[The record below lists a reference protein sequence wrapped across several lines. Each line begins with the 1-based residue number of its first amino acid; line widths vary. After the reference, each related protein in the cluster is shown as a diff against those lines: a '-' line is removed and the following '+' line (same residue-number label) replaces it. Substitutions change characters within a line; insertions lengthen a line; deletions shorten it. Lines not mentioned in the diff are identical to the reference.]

1 MKEDPGG
8 KRKRGGGKKRR
19 KIAFELNMGHGGFVY
34 GGPRVFPAGRGDGG
48 NGILGKK
55 PEVFK

>member
-19 KIAFELNMGHGGFVY
+19 KIALELNMGHGGFVY
-34 GGPRVFPAGRGDGG
+34 GGPREIGRAH
-48 NGILGKK
+48 
-55 PEVFK
+55 V